1 VKHHSALIL
10 IGFLT
15 IGAACGCGAHDG
27 TPTEAG
33 NSEGTGTT
41 ETDRDARD
49 YEPSLSTEGP
59 AVATV
64 YVSPSG
70 SDEAPGTHDAPVLTL
85 VRAIRLAAERG
96 HSVAVRP

>member
-15 IGAACGCGAHDG
+15 VGAACGCGAHDG
-27 TPTEAG
+27 TATDAG
-33 NSEGTGTT
+33 GSDGTT
-41 ETDRDARD
+41 TTAHE
-49 YEPSLSTEGP
+49 YQPSASTEGP

-70 SDEAPGTHDAPVLTL
+70 SDEAAGTYDAPVLTL
-85 VRAIRLAAERG
+85 ATAIRLAAERG
-96 HSVAVRP
+96 HSVVVRP